1 MFVPFFLFLSLPL
14 ILILFDPASID
25 RAQQKQK
32 QKAETERERDISHP
46 GTRRNTQ
53 RERKKYIQG
62 QREKTDGNMKRMMPI
77 VATLICVMMC
87 ALNGVYAAEYLY
99 VQTGTGAT
107 LNGMLTMTGVT
118 TKMSFFAD
126 RPVRVAGIM
135 TTDEFL
141 TLFEPS
147 ATFDEVRIHLPQ
159 LCVCVSSSPS
169 SS

>member
-1 MFVPFFLFLSLPL
+1 
-14 ILILFDPASID
+14 
-25 RAQQKQK
+25 
-32 QKAETERERDISHP
+32 
-46 GTRRNTQ
+46 
-53 RERKKYIQG
+53 
-62 QREKTDGNMKRMMPI
+62 MKRMMPI

-107 LNGMLTMTGVT
+107 LNGMLTMTGVASQ
-118 TKMSFFAD
+118 MSFFAD

>member
-1 MFVPFFLFLSLPL
+1 
-14 ILILFDPASID
+14 
-25 RAQQKQK
+25 
-32 QKAETERERDISHP
+32 
-46 GTRRNTQ
+46 
-53 RERKKYIQG
+53 
-62 QREKTDGNMKRMMPI
+62 MKRMMPI

-107 LNGMLTMTGVT
+107 LNGMLTMTGVASQ
-118 TKMSFFAD
+118 MSFFAD

-159 LCVCVSSSPS
+159 LCVCVCVSSSS
-169 SS
+169 S

>member
-1 MFVPFFLFLSLPL
+1 MKRTCFFTVMALLMAMLVTRVRNTHAADFLF
-14 ILILFDPASID
+14 
-25 RAQQKQK
+25 
-32 QKAETERERDISHP
+32 
-46 GTRRNTQ
+46 
-53 RERKKYIQG
+53 
-62 QREKTDGNMKRMMPI
+62 
-77 VATLICVMMC
+77 
-87 ALNGVYAAEYLY
+87 

-107 LNGMLTMTGVT
+107 LNGTLTMTGVT

-159 LCVCVSSSPS
+159 LCVCACRLRLRLHDVSLFFFDMRRNSFDTHSCVCVCMC
-169 SS
+169 